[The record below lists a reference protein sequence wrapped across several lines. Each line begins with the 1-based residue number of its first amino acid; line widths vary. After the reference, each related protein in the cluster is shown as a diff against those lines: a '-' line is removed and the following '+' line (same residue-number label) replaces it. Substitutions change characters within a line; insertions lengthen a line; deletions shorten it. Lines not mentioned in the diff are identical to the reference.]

1 MKPTLLLLAAGMGSR
16 YGGLKQLD
24 GLGPNGETIMDYSI
38 YDAIKAGFGKIV
50 FVIRKDFEQD
60 FREKILSKYEGHI
73 PAELCFQALDD
84 LPEGFTVPEGRVKPW
99 GTNHAVLMAK
109 NVIHEPFCVIN
120 CDDFYNRDAFMVI
133 GKFLADLPEGSK
145 DQYAMVGFRI
155 GNTLSEN
162 GTVARGICSKDE
174 NDHLTTVVE
183 RTEIV
188 RCEADGSHAG
198 AADEPVRYKDE
209 NGKWNAVADNTP
221 VSMNMWGFTPD
232 YFVHSEEY
240 FKEFL
245 SDPKNITNLKAEYFI
260 PLMVNKLINDKTSSV
275 KVLDTTSKWF
285 GVTYAADRQSVVDK
299 IQHLVDE
306 GVYPAKLF

>member
-50 FVIRKDFEQD
+50 FVIRKDFEKD
-60 FREKILSKYEGHI
+60 FKEKILSKYEGHI
-73 PAELCFQALDD
+73 PAELVFQSLDA
-84 LPEGFTVPEGRVKPW
+84 LPEGFAVPEGREKPW
-99 GTNHAVLMAK
+99 GTNHAVMMAK
-109 NVIHEPFCVIN
+109 DVIKEPFCVIN
-120 CDDFYNRDAFMVI
+120 CDDFYNRDSFMVI
-133 GKFLADLPEGSK
+133 GKLLSELPDNAK
-145 DQYAMVGFRI
+145 NAYAMVGFRV

-162 GTVARGICSKDE
+162 GTVARGVCSTDE
-174 NDHLTTVVE
+174 NELLTTVVE
-183 RTEIV
+183 RTEIMRV
-188 RCEADGSHAG
+188 DGK
-198 AADEPVRYKDE
+198 VCYKDE
-209 NGKWNAVADNTP
+209 QGQWVAIADNTP

-232 YFVHSEEY
+232 YFDYSEAY

-245 SDPKNITNLKAEYFI
+245 SDEKNRTNLKAEFFI
-260 PLMVNKLINDKTSSV
+260 PLMVNKLVNDKTATV

-285 GVTYAADRQSVVDK
+285 GVTYSADREGTVERIQSL
-299 IQHLVDE
+299 INE

>member
-60 FREKILSKYEGHI
+60 FREKILSKYEGHV
-73 PAELCFQALDD
+73 PVELCFQSLDA
-84 LPEGFTVPEGRVKPW
+84 LPEGFTCPEGRVKPW

-109 NVIHEPFCVIN
+109 NVIREPFCVIN
-120 CDDFYNRDAFMVI
+120 CDDFYNRNAFMVI
-133 GKFLADLPEGSK
+133 GKFLADLPKGS
-145 DQYAMVGFRI
+145 QNRYAMVGFRV

-162 GTVARGICSKDE
+162 GTVARGICSKDSDE
-174 NDHLTTVVE
+174 CLTTVVE
-183 RTEIV
+183 RTEIMRV
-188 RCEADGSHAG
+188 DG
-198 AADEPVRYKDE
+198 PVCYKDE
-209 NGKWNAVADNTP
+209 QGQWVAVDDNTP

-232 YFVHSEEY
+232 YFTHSEEY
-240 FKEFL
+240 FKTFL
-245 SDPKNITNLKAEYFI
+245 SDPANMANPKAEFFI
-260 PLMVNKLINDKTSSV
+260 PLMVNKLINDGTATV

-299 IQHLVDE
+299 IQTLVNE
-306 GVYPAKLF
+306 GVYPEKLW